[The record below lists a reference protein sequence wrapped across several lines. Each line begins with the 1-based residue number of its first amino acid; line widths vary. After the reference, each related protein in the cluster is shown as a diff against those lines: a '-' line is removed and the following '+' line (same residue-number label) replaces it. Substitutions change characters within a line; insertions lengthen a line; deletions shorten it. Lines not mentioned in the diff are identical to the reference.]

1 MVLPWTTRKARAR
14 ERRPLND
21 TARLTHNTTWW
32 GRLWGNNKAGV
43 PAKELEP
50 QSGGRAARH
59 EAQPGDERPAAAM
72 LTHRRRESSVL
83 IVRPGARTNH
93 AATRQ
98 RGFCGVLSCDC
109 VCERNVYMNATLQAS
124 CRVRVCVRAV
134 YTHTYTHTLAHM
146 CMTHPHVGH
155 TWV

>member
-98 RGFCGVLSCDC
+98 RGLGVFVVFCM
-109 VCERNVYMNATLQAS
+109 CERNVYMDVTIGFSPCKGVCTRVLHTYLHTHTSPHVHSTPS
-124 CRVRVCVRAV
+124 CRP
-134 YTHTYTHTLAHM
+134 HM
-146 CMTHPHVGH
+146 G
-155 TWV
+155 